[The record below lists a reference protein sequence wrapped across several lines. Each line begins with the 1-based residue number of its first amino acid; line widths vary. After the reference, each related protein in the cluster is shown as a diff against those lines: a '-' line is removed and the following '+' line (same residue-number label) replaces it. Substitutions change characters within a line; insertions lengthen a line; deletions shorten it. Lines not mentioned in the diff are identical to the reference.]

1 MRAGSRG
8 RRAPAGPARPLPVL
22 GAAFG
27 AVLLAGP
34 TAAPA
39 GAQPYLGGGIG
50 FHRANALGVEGRS
63 NDGPSYCDEHFNP
76 HFARIPECRE
86 PGAGRWLLAFGAAA
100 GSDGSAVV
108 GYRFGE
114 RWRFEL
120 EYFFRASG
128 YDRFAPATGA
138 NEVALGK
145 FDGELVRAEEYVG
158 EVNTHGVF
166 ANLLF
171 DFANPGPLT
180 PFLGLGAGAG
190 RTQADY
196 GSVWA
201 RNPDPEQIRS
211 GAGLDLP
218 DYRGF
223 REALAATTTTYH
235 GELTDLLFAWQAL
248 AGFDLDLS
256 SSVTL
261 GLTLRY
267 LDFARFEVEEP
278 DGWDQLRSHAS
289 GNRLDGSAPAWFWIE
304 TGDLGLLGG
313 SLTLKYS
320 F

>member
-1 MRAGSRG
+1 MRGGSRN
-8 RRAPAGPARPLPVL
+8 RRPSARPPLALALPGAVL
-22 GAAFG
+22 GAA
-27 AVLLAGP
+27 LLAGP
-34 TAAPA
+34 AVGT
-39 GAQPYLGGGIG
+39 GWSQPYLGGGLG

-76 HFARIPECRE
+76 HFTRIPECRE

-108 GYRFGE
+108 GYRFGD

-120 EYFFRASG
+120 EYFFRTSG

-145 FDGELVRAEEYVG
+145 LDGELVRAEEYVG
-158 EVNTHGVF
+158 DMNTHGVF
-166 ANLLF
+166 ANFLF
-171 DFANPGPLT
+171 DFTNAGPLT

-190 RTQADY
+190 RTQVDY

-201 RNPDPEQIRS
+201 RNPDPAQIRS
-211 GAGLDLP
+211 GADLDIP

-235 GELTDLLFAWQAL
+235 GELTDFLFAWQAL
-248 AGFDLDLS
+248 AGLDLDLS
-256 SSVTL
+256 PSVTL
-261 GLTLRY
+261 GLTVRY
-267 LDFARFEVEEP
+267 LDFAGFEVEEP

-304 TGDLGLLGG
+304 TGDLGLVGG
-313 SLTLKYS
+313 SLTLRYS